1 MLVAVQ
7 VVHQV
12 AVAAVLGDDEDGP
25 CGGTGSGTVPGAGGG
40 RSSYQGHEA
49 NDGLH
54 VGQQRGLGARQTWTF
69 LTVSKALSFPELY
82 FPHLLNGASNTHPK
96 GLH

>member
-1 MLVAVQ
+1 MMKM
-7 VVHQV
+7 
-12 AVAAVLGDDEDGP
+12 GP
-25 CGGTGSGTVPGAGGG
+25 AEGQAQGQSPGGTSH
-40 RSSYQGHEA
+40 QGHEA
-49 NDGLH
+49 KEGSH

>member
-1 MLVAVQ
+1 MMKM
-7 VVHQV
+7 
-12 AVAAVLGDDEDGP
+12 GP
-25 CGGTGSGTVPGAGGG
+25 AEGQAQGQSPGGG
-40 RSSYQGHEA
+40 GSSHQSHEA

-82 FPHLLNGASNTHPK
+82 FPHLLNGASNIPTPK
-96 GLH
+96 GCIEYS